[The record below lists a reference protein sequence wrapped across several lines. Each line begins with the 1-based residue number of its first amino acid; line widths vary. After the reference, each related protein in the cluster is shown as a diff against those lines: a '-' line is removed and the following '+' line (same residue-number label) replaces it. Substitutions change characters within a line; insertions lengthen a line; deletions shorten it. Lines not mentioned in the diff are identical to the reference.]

1 MSTSDDSSVAS
12 ESPSDQ
18 MFLSSFTTLPVET
31 SYPKLFDGPNPA
43 IIVFDCDWTLYP
55 FDCHSIVF
63 PPFKQS
69 EIGITDRDGRWA
81 DPFLQVPK
89 ILGAIVDAE
98 IPIAFLS
105 RNPCADSVES
115 LLRVIPL
122 YSAKGTMSL
131 WDAMPNRDYFQAF
144 SNGGQRK
151 GKGKHFAAL
160 QAASGVDFSNMLF
173 FDDIS
178 ENIELAQAD
187 GITAIKVGK
196 YGMTWSALHE
206 GLTTWRQKLKSAQPL
221 QSSTYGQLQR
231 SQKEG
236 R

>member
-1 MSTSDDSSVAS
+1 
-12 ESPSDQ
+12 

-31 SYPKLFDGPNPA
+31 SYPNLFDGPKPS

-69 EIGITDRDGRWA
+69 EIGIIDRDGRWA

-131 WDAMPNRDYFQAF
+131 WDAMPSRDYFQAF
-144 SNGGQRK
+144 SNN
-151 GKGKHFAAL
+151 HFAAL
-160 QAASGVDFSNMLF
+160 EAISGIDRGKMLF
-173 FDDIS
+173 FDNNP
-178 ENIELAQAD
+178 ENIAAAQKD
-187 GITAIKVGK
+187 MTAIEVGK
-196 YGMTWSALHE
+196 YGMTWAALHE
-206 GLTTWRQKLKSAQPL
+206 GITTWRQKLKVAQPL
-221 QSSTYGQLQR
+221 QSTYGQLQR
-231 SQKEG
+231 SQEKG